1 MMKRLRMWICDFIS
15 LEGEDEGESDNEYLI
30 DCEQDEDDISSIII
44 VSCETI
50 KKNIFFGYL
59 LIWQRQ
65 NQSLYNNWFSFSLHS
80 FHLEI
85 NPLYKQRKSL
95 PKYA

>member
-1 MMKRLRMWICDFIS
+1 MKRLRMWICDFIS

-50 KKNIFFGYL
+50 KKKYL
-59 LIWQRQ
+59 FWL
-65 NQSLYNNWFSFSLHS
+65 F
-80 FHLEI
+80 I
-85 NPLYKQRKSL
+85 NLAEAEPIVV
-95 PKYA
+95 